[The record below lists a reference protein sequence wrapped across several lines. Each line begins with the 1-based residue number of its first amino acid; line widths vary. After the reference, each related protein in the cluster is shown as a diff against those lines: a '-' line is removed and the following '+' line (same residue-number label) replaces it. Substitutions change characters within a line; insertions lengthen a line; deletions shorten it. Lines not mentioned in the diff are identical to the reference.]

1 MTKGLPALGERTISG
16 ISSIMSSIISS
27 VTRGLSALGE
37 LPALWTGTISGSF
50 LQLTT
55 QESESTGSEVRCGD
69 LSLYGRVLFGAQGQ
83 CCWTSAALLD
93 QRSSST
99 INTACRSRFNSAVRP
114 RGEAVVQVLQGPGA
128 PESIAR
134 PRRLSAVDSF
144 AGREAAITQRQ
155 GGVQGSVG

>member
-1 MTKGLPALGERTISG
+1 ME
-16 ISSIMSSIISS
+16 
-27 VTRGLSALGE
+27 
-37 LPALWTGTISGSF
+37 LWTGTISGSF

-99 INTACRSRFNSAVRP
+99 INSAVRP
-114 RGEAVVQVLQGPGA
+114 LAEVVQVLQGPGA
-128 PESIAR
+128 AESLAR
-134 PRRLSAVDSF
+134 PRRLPAVDSS
-144 AGREAAITQRQ
+144 AGREAQITPRQ
-155 GGVQGSVG
+155 GGVQGSGG